1 MRPRYH
7 THMPSPPGTRLGP
20 YEIVALLGAGGMGE
34 VHKAIDTRLGRTV
47 AIKLLFSE
55 HSARFAQ
62 EARAIAAL
70 NHPHICTL
78 YDVGP
83 DYLVMEYI
91 EGAPLSCPQPAENVV
106 RLALEIAGA
115 LQAAH
120 SKGIVHRD
128 LKPGNILLTSSGVK
142 LLDFGLA
149 KVQPGAERDA
159 TLRQTQA
166 GVIMGTAGYMSPEQI
181 EGQPVDARSDIFS
194 FGAVL
199 YEMLSGR
206 RAFAAE
212 TAVAT
217 MAAILHKEP
226 EPLAASADLT
236 RVVTMCLKKSL
247 AERFQSMAEVIAAL
261 EAAKSAPTAEA
272 TPSIAVLPFVNMSGD
287 KENEYFSDGL
297 AEEILNAL
305 TKLAGLKVVA
315 RTSAFAFKDRNQ
327 DIRGIGETL
336 GATHV
341 LEGSVRKAGSRVRIT
356 AQLITTADGCHVW
369 SERYDREM
377 IDIFAIQDEISEA
390 IVNVLRLKLA
400 KASQQ
405 PAAKRPVN
413 PAAFEAYLKGR
424 YFWNKR
430 TEADLNTSLE
440 YFHRA
445 VTLEPTYALAY
456 AGLSDAYIMFGIFG
470 LRAPSD
476 AYPKAKAAA
485 LRAIELDDTLAEAYD
500 ALAHVKVSL
509 DWDISGAL
517 ESYRRAID
525 LNPNY
530 SLGRRGYGYL
540 LSMVQQHAEAIAQ
553 LQLARDSDPLSVP
566 VNAFLSLVLLKAR
579 QYGEAIAASNKT
591 VELEPE
597 NPLGHWILARALD
610 AAGLF
615 EEAAVEAEKA
625 SSLAGDSQPY
635 AAHLAFAYARKG
647 DRERAWKIVSEMLE
661 QAKTKYVGTY
671 YLGLI
676 YASLGELDLAMQAL
690 EKAYEERN
698 VRLLEIFDPSFD
710 SLRSDVRFQDLVRRI
725 ELPISASR
733 SSFGSS
739 RPG

>member
-1 MRPRYH
+1 
-7 THMPSPPGTRLGP
+7 
-20 YEIVALLGAGGMGE
+20 MGE
-34 VHKAIDTRLGRTV
+34 VHKAIDTRLGRAV
-47 AIKLLFSE
+47 AIKLLFSQ

-70 NHPHICTL
+70 NHPRICTL

-91 EGAPLSCPQPAENVV
+91 EGAPLSCPQPAEEAV
-106 RLALEIAGA
+106 RLALEIADA

-128 LKPGNILLTSSGVK
+128 LKPGNILLTTSGVK

-149 KVQPGAERDA
+149 KVQPGADVNA

-166 GVIMGTAGYMSPEQI
+166 GEVLGTAGYMSPEQI

-194 FGAVL
+194 FGAML

-226 EPLAASADLT
+226 EPLAASPDLV
-236 RVVTMCLKKSL
+236 RVVTKCLKKSTSD
-247 AERFQSMAEVIAAL
+247 RFQNMTEVIAAL
-261 EAAKSAPTAEA
+261 EAAKSAPAAET

-315 RTSAFAFKDRNQ
+315 RTSAFAFKDRNE

-356 AQLITTADGCHVW
+356 AQLIATADGCHLW
-369 SERYDREM
+369 SERFDREM
-377 IDIFAIQDEISEA
+377 LDIFAIQDEISDA

-400 KASQQ
+400 KASEQ
-405 PAAKRPVN
+405 PDAKRPVN

-430 TEADLNTSLE
+430 TESDLNTSLE
-440 YFHRA
+440 YFERA
-445 VTLEPTYALAY
+445 IALEPTYALAY
-456 AGLSDAYIMFGIFG
+456 AGMSDALIMFGIFG
-470 LRAPSD
+470 VRAPSD
-476 AYPKAKAAA
+476 VYPKAKAAA

-500 ALAHVKVSL
+500 ALAHVKVAF
-509 DWDISGAL
+509 DWDVPGAL
-517 ESYRRAID
+517 QYYQRAID
-525 LNPNY
+525 LNPSY
-530 SLGRRGYGYL
+530 SAGRRGYGYL
-540 LSMVQQHAEAIAQ
+540 LSVIQRHAEAIAQ
-553 LQLARDSDPLSVP
+553 LKLARDLDPLSVP
-566 VNAFLSLVLLKAR
+566 VNAFLGLVSMKAR
-579 QYGEAIAASNKT
+579 QYEQGIAASRKT
-591 VELEPE
+591 VELDPV
-597 NPLGHWILARALD
+597 NPLGHWILARTLD

-615 EEAAVEAEKA
+615 SEAVVEAEKA
-625 SSLAGDSQPY
+625 SSLSGESQPY
-635 AAHLAFAYARKG
+635 AAHLAYAYAKNG
-647 DRERAWKIVSEMLE
+647 NREQAKKIVDEMLE

-676 YASLGELDLAMQAL
+676 YASLGETDLAIEAL

-698 VRLLEIFDPSFD
+698 VRLLEIFDPAFD

-733 SSFGSS
+733 SSFGPS
-739 RPG
+739 RPA

>member
-1 MRPRYH
+1 
-7 THMPSPPGTRLGP
+7 
-20 YEIVALLGAGGMGE
+20 MGE

-47 AIKLLFSE
+47 AIKLLFSQR
-55 HSARFAQ
+55 SARFAQ

-78 YDVGP
+78 YDIGP

-91 EGAPLSCPQPAENVV
+91 EGASLKGPLPVEEAV

-149 KVQPGAERDA
+149 KVQPGADANA

-166 GVIMGTAGYMSPEQI
+166 GEILGTAGYMSPEQI
-181 EGQPVDARSDIFS
+181 EGQPTDARSDIFS

-212 TAVAT
+212 TAIT
-217 MAAILHKEP
+217 GMAAILHKEP
-226 EPLAASADLT
+226 EPLAAPADLV
-236 RVVTMCLKKSL
+236 RVVTKCLRKSPSD
-247 AERFQSMAEVIAAL
+247 RFQDMAEVIAAL
-261 EAAKSAPTAEA
+261 EAAKMAPA
-272 TPSIAVLPFVNMSGD
+272 TETRPSIAVLPFVNMSGD

-315 RTSAFAFKDRNQ
+315 RTSAFAFKDRNE
-327 DIRGIGETL
+327 DVRGMGETL

-341 LEGSVRKAGSRVRIT
+341 LEGSVRKAGSRVRVT
-356 AQLITTADGCHVW
+356 AQLIATVDGCHLW

-400 KASQQ
+400 KASEQ

-430 TEADLNTSLE
+430 TESDLNSSLD
-440 YFHRA
+440 YFERA
-445 VTLEPTYALAY
+445 IALEPSYALAY
-456 AGLSDAYIMFGIFG
+456 AGLSDAFILFGIFG
-470 LRAPSD
+470 VRAPSD
-476 AYPKAKAAA
+476 VYPKAKAAA

-500 ALAHVKVSL
+500 ALAHVKVAF
-509 DWDISGAL
+509 DWDLPGAL
-517 ESYRRAID
+517 QYYQRAID
-525 LNPNY
+525 LNPSY
-530 SLGRRGYGYL
+530 SSGRRGYGYL
-540 LSMVQQHAEAIAQ
+540 LSVIQRHEEAIAQ
-553 LQLARDSDPLSVP
+553 LTLARDLDPLSGP
-566 VNAFLSLVLLKAR
+566 VNAFLGLVFMKAR
-579 QYGEAIAASNKT
+579 QYEQGIAACRKA
-591 VELEPE
+591 VELDPE

-615 EEAAVEAEKA
+615 EEAVIESEKA
-625 SSLAGDSQPY
+625 SSLAGGSQPY
-635 AAHLAFAYARKG
+635 AGHLAYAYAKNG
-647 DRERAWKIVSEMLE
+647 DRERAWKIVGEMLE

-671 YLGLI
+671 YLALI
-676 YASLGELDLAMQAL
+676 YASLGEPDQAMQAL

-698 VRLLEIFDPSFD
+698 VRLLEIFDPAFD
-710 SLRSDVRFQDLVRRI
+710 TLRSDIRFQDLVRRI
-725 ELPISASR
+725 EIPVSASR
-733 SSFGSS
+733 SSFGPS
-739 RPG
+739 RPA

>member
-1 MRPRYH
+1 
-7 THMPSPPGTRLGP
+7 MPASPGTRFGP

-47 AIKLLFSE
+47 AIKLSFTA
-55 HSARFAQ
+55 HSARFQQ
-62 EARAIAAL
+62 EARVIAAL
-70 NHPHICTL
+70 NHPRICTL

-91 EGAPLSCPQPAENVV
+91 EGAVLKGPMPAEQAIP
-106 RLALEIAGA
+106 LALEIADA

-149 KVQPGAERDA
+149 KVQTTVDPVDA
-159 TLRQTQA
+159 TLAQTQA
-166 GVIMGTAGYMSPEQI
+166 GEILGTAGYMSPEQI
-181 EGQPVDARSDIFS
+181 QGQPVDARSDIFS

-212 TAVAT
+212 TAIAS

-226 EPLAASADLT
+226 EPLSAPAELVH
-236 RVVTMCLKKSL
+236 VVARCLQKSPSD
-247 AERFQSMAEVIAAL
+247 RFQNMAEVIAAL
-261 EAAKSAPTAEA
+261 EAAKIVPAAET

-315 RTSAFAFKDRNQ
+315 RTSAFAFKDRNE
-327 DIRGIGETL
+327 DVRGIGETL

-341 LEGSVRKAGSRVRIT
+341 LEGSVRKSGNRVRIT
-356 AQLITTADGCHVW
+356 AQLIATADGCHLW

-377 IDIFAIQDEISEA
+377 IDIFAIQDEISDA

-400 KASQQ
+400 KASGQ
-405 PAAKRPVN
+405 PAVKRPVN

-430 TEADLNTSLE
+430 TESDLNKSIE
-440 YFHRA
+440 YFNQA
-445 VTLEPTYALAY
+445 LALEPSYALAY
-456 AGLSDAYIMFGIFG
+456 AGLSDTLIILGVFE
-470 LRAPSD
+470 LRAPGD
-476 AYPKAKAAA
+476 VYPKAKTAA
-485 LRAIELDDTLAEAYD
+485 LRALELDDTLAEAYD
-500 ALAHVKVSL
+500 ALAHVKAAF
-509 DWDISGAL
+509 DWDLAGATQL
-517 ESYRRAID
+517 YQRAIE

-530 SLGRRGYGYL
+530 SAARRGCGYI
-540 LSMVQQHAEAIAQ
+540 LSLMQRHEEAIAQ
-553 LQLARDSDPLSVP
+553 LRGARDLDPLSAP
-566 VNAFLSLVLLKAR
+566 VNAFLALVCTKAR
-579 QYGEAIAASNKT
+579 RYEQGIAAARKAVALDPSS
-591 VELEPE
+591 PM
-597 NPLGHWILARALD
+597 GHWILSRALD
-610 AAGLF
+610 AANQF
-615 EEAAVEAEKA
+615 PEALAEAEKA
-625 SSLAGDSQPY
+625 ANLSGGSQPY
-635 AAHLAFAYARKG
+635 AAHLAYAYARNG
-647 DRERAWKIVSEMLE
+647 NAGRARDIVQQMLE

-676 YASLGELDLAMQAL
+676 YLSLGETDRALDSL
-690 EKAYEERN
+690 EKAYSERN
-698 VRLLEIFDPSFD
+698 TRILEIFDPAFD
-710 SLRSDVRFQDLVRRI
+710 SLRSDVRFQELVRRLEI
-725 ELPISASR
+725 PVSASR
-733 SSFGSS
+733 SSFAPS